1 MWWNACCAT
10 YASRMFG
17 CFTTLGA
24 PSSLGSSSPTISL
37 ISVDLPAPL
46 TPMTATRDA
55 IDTWT
60 DTLFSVFTSRD
71 GYLNDTSVSLMSAFV
86 FDVTPSSMPGSG
98 NEKATLSDSSL

>member
-1 MWWNACCAT
+1 MA
-10 YASRMFG
+10 
-17 CFTTLGA
+17 A

-60 DTLFSVFTSRD
+60 DTLFSVFTSRV
-71 GYLNDTSVSLMSAFV
+71 GYLKETSDIFMSAFV
-86 FDVTPSSMPGSG
+86 FEVTPSSMPGSG
-98 NEKATLSDSSL
+98 KEKAMLSDSSL